1 MKCINHPDIET
12 EVICAECQDPVCEN
26 CRVTLAGRDYCRSCL
41 EEKVSARPVPKPV
54 PPLVVKSKFWAFVLS
69 IIPGAGYMYLGLMKR
84 GLQAM
89 IIFFSIIFIASTLN
103 FDEMAPLLLPILL
116 FYTIF
121 DTQQLV
127 RRISEGYHVE
137 DVALVELGQ
146 WTNWRNIIGYGLIIL
161 GVLSLLDNFL
171 PYYLNYNIMQ
181 RVVPPLLII
190 GLGLYILY
198 RSTHRKKE
206 GHYE

>member
-1 MKCINHPDIET
+1 MTCINHPDIET
-12 EVICAECQDPVCEN
+12 DVFCVECQDPVCEN
-26 CRVTLAGRDYCRSCL
+26 CRVTLAGKNYCRTCL
-41 EEKVSARPVPKPV
+41 EEKLSVRPVSKPV
-54 PPLVVKSKFWAFVLS
+54 PPLVAKSKFWAFVLS

-89 IIFFSIIFIASTLN
+89 IIFFSSIFIASTLN
-103 FDEMAPLLLPILL
+103 FDTMVPLLLPVLL

-137 DVALVELGQ
+137 DVALVDLGQ
-146 WTNWRNIIGYGLIIL
+146 WSNWRNIVGYGLVIL

-171 PYYLNYNIMQ
+171 PYYFNYDIMH

-190 GLGLYILY
+190 GLGVYILY
-198 RSTHRKKE
+198 RSTHSKRE
-206 GHYE
+206 DQV